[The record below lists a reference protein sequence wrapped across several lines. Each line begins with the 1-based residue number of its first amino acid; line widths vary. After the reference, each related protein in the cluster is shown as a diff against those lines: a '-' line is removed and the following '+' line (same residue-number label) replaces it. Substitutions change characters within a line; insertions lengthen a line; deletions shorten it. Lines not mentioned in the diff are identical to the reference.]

1 MYVFWLMENN
11 ILRARDFVNM
21 KVMKVSR
28 EETNIKHLS
37 PKLHLLKFQC
47 IEHAFLKRGVENK

>member
-37 PKLHLLKFQC
+37 PKLHLLKF
-47 IEHAFLKRGVENK
+47 